1 MNKNALLPHPY
12 IRLLFL
18 LLSIGGTLIAV
29 QISQVVIYYLL
40 VLFPLIVLSKQTKS
54 HLRFILIGIL
64 PIFLSLI
71 LINILILDG
80 KSGGWIFI
88 LLKIAKLTVYASV
101 FQFVFF
107 IPTIDLLNTLK
118 KWTLKGE
125 ILITIISSFTV
136 WNEIINNANKIVTA
150 RLARGYIGKRNI
162 VNLAKQLPYVLN
174 PLVIGVMR
182 TSIERA
188 ETWEKKQIISLVQNI
203 ENTKTSYSFT
213 YNLLMIVFAVI
224 YLLFGIYS
232 KFYLL

>member
-1 MNKNALLPHPY
+1 MNKNDFLPHPY
-12 IRLLFL
+12 IRLFFL
-18 LLSIGGTLIAV
+18 LLSIGGTFIAV

-40 VLFPLIVLSKQTKS
+40 VLIPLITLSKQTKA
-54 HLRFILIGIL
+54 HFRFMLIGIL

-80 KSGGWIFI
+80 KNGGWSFI
-88 LLKIAKLTVYASV
+88 LLKTSKLIIYASV

-118 KWTLKGE
+118 KWNLKGE
-125 ILITIISSFTV
+125 TLITIISSFTV

-162 VNLAKQLPYVLN
+162 PNLAKQLPYVLN

-188 ETWEKKQIISLVQNI
+188 ESWDKKQIIFLVQKM
-203 ENTKTSYSFT
+203 ESDKTSYSFI
-213 YNLLMIVFAVI
+213 YNLLMITLAFVYFI
-224 YLLFGIYS
+224 FGIYT
-232 KFYLL
+232 KFYLK

>member
-1 MNKNALLPHPY
+1 MNKNNLLPHPY

-18 LLSIGGTLIAV
+18 LLSIGGTFIAV

-40 VLFPLIVLSKQTKS
+40 VLLPLTALSKQIKA
-54 HLRFILIGIL
+54 HFRFILIGIL

-80 KSGGWIFI
+80 KSGSWFFI
-88 LLKIAKLTVYASV
+88 LLKISKLTVYASI

-118 KWTLKGE
+118 KWNLKGE
-125 ILITIISSFTV
+125 ALITIISSFTV

-162 VNLAKQLPYVLN
+162 INMAKQLPYVLN

-188 ETWEKKQIISLVQNI
+188 ETWDKKQIISLVQNI
-203 ENTKTSYSFT
+203 ENDKTSYSFT
-213 YNLLMIVFAVI
+213 YNLLMMVFAAI
-224 YLLFGIYS
+224 YFLFGIYS
-232 KFYLL
+232 KFYWL